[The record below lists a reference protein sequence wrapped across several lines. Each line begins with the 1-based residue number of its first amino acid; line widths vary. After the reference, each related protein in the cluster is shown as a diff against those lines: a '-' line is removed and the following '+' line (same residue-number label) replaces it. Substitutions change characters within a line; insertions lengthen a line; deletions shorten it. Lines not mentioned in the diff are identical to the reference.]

1 MLGRANC
8 LAELKFDIYR
18 LPSETY
24 FQSEVRLTIRLSSRN
39 IQELFS
45 HKSVLFL
52 YENYIVKDLR
62 INRGIRS
69 PTVRLIG
76 AEGEQLGIVAFD
88 KALEMARELEMDLA
102 EVAPNANPPVCK
114 ILDYGKYQYHQKKVD
129 TKHKKMQKKAEIKG
143 VRLGF
148 KTGDHDI
155 EVKAKQ
161 AKGFLEDGNSVKV
174 TLIFRGRESMYK
186 DLGVDKLRK
195 FYESLKDVANVDMAP
210 KSQGNMLIM
219 ILTPNKQ

>member
-1 MLGRANC
+1 
-8 LAELKFDIYR
+8 
-18 LPSETY
+18 
-24 FQSEVRLTIRLSSRN
+24 
-39 IQELFS
+39 
-45 HKSVLFL
+45 
-52 YENYIVKDLR
+52 
-62 INRGIRS
+62 
-69 PTVRLIG
+69 
-76 AEGEQLGIVAFD
+76 
-88 KALEMARELEMDLA
+88 MARELEMDLA

-114 ILDYGKYQYHQKKVD
+114 ILDYGKYQYHQRKVD

-186 DLGVDKLRK
+186 DLGIEKMKK
-195 FYESLKDVANVDMAP
+195 FYESVKDVATIDMSP

-219 ILTPNKQ
+219 ILTPNKS

>member
-1 MLGRANC
+1 L
-8 LAELKFDIYR
+8 
-18 LPSETY
+18 
-24 FQSEVRLTIRLSSRN
+24 
-39 IQELFS
+39 
-45 HKSVLFL
+45 
-52 YENYIVKDLR
+52 
-62 INRGIRS
+62 
-69 PTVRLIG
+69 
-76 AEGEQLGIVAFD
+76 D

-114 ILDYGKYQYHQKKVD
+114 ILDYGKYQYHQRKVD

-186 DLGVDKLRK
+186 DLGIEKMKK
-195 FYESLKDVANVDMAP
+195 FYESVKDVATIDMSP

-219 ILTPNKQ
+219 ILTPNKS